1 MASCAPGGG
10 GGDAGSGSG
19 PPLPPSHSAGLG
31 VGRKRGRDA
40 AQGGVA
46 AAVPTVVGNDND
58 VGFIS
63 DADADALVGHIVIS
77 DGDSDTLVADAA
89 SRSAT
94 TDAADA
100 TAATVAV
107 LSGAGVQEAGAATRA
122 PTRAGSRA
130 TDDGG
135 GAGAHLQTA
144 ADLLGASALAASA
157 GRTPSPV
164 GGMALARVPLELTYS
179 LPPSTAGPSA
189 AEVYLVV
196 DDRETAGVEPSR
208 AAFLARLRVNP
219 GLADRVV
226 QRRLPIGDAL
236 LVARVTTAGAAAVAG
251 APPAG
256 TEIMLDQLVERKTAS
271 DVVASLR
278 DGRLDEQ
285 TYYMAA
291 SGRSSLICIVE
302 GDLEAAT
309 QNDANMCA
317 AAETFLA
324 TLTVSTPF
332 FIKYTGNLEETAAYF
347 ASLVRHLGRRLGS
360 ADGLEGWLSS
370 NRPTDGGVPGA
381 DGVLT
386 YSLWETEMAEMRGSA
401 TLQQMWALQLLVIPG
416 IGPARANTIVQ
427 GDFKVPAALAAAY
440 RATSTPEEGKALL
453 ASLTPPPGCARI
465 PTHVSTYMY
474 QLFVSHDYGAVAL
487 RQ

>member
-1 MASCAPGGG
+1 M
-10 GGDAGSGSG
+10 
-19 PPLPPSHSAGLG
+19 PL
-31 VGRKRGRDA
+31 
-40 AQGGVA
+40 
-46 AAVPTVVGNDND
+46 VVGNDND
-58 VGFIS
+58 VVPIS
-63 DADADALVGHIVIS
+63 DADADAVVAHSVVS

-89 SRSAT
+89 SRSTT
-94 TDAADA
+94 TDAADS

-107 LSGAGVQEAGAATRA
+107 LSDTGVQEAGAAA
-122 PTRAGSRA
+122 KPPTRAGLRA
-130 TDDGG
+130 ADDGG
-135 GAGAHLQTA
+135 GAGTQLQTA

-157 GRTPSPV
+157 GRTPAPV
-164 GGMALARVPLELTYS
+164 GGMALARVPLELTSS
-179 LPPSTAGPSA
+179 LPSSTSGPSA

-196 DDRETAGVEPSR
+196 DDRETTGVEQSR
-208 AAFLARLRVNP
+208 AAFLNRLRVNP
-219 GLADRVV
+219 GLTGRVV

-236 LVARVTTAGAAAVAG
+236 LVARVTSAGAAAVAG

-271 DVVASLR
+271 DLVASVR

-285 TYYMAA
+285 TYFMAA

-347 ASLVRHLGRRLGS
+347 ASPVRHLGCRLGS
-360 ADGLEGWLSS
+360 ANGLAGWLSS
-370 NRPTDGGVPGA
+370 NRATDGGVPGA

-386 YSLWETEMAEMRGSA
+386 YSLWESEMAEMRGSA

-427 GDFKVPAALAAAY
+427 GDLKVPAALAAAY

-453 ASLTPPPGCARI
+453 KMLTPPPGCTRI

-474 QLFVSHDYGAVAL
+474 YLFTSQDYDAVV
-487 RQ
+487 QQQ